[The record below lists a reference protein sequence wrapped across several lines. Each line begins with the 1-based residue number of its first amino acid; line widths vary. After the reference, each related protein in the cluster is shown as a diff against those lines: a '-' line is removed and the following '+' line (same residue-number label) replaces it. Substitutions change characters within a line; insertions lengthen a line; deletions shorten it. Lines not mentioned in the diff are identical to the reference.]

1 MIPELEKALNTCNVD
16 KLAAILAHDPSLI
29 NALNDK
35 GVPYAFVG
43 AMQGNLALT
52 RYIVEYTMASM
63 NTRDADYRGILH
75 YAVMSGKADTI
86 PYLVERV
93 GMSAF
98 DGDRNLITPYDLAHQ
113 NQYKEI
119 EEYFCAHYQVR
130 YEDIYHVR
138 ACTLTHPLSVWVRI
152 IIWLTPRLSFSHVF
166 PSRTPEI

>member
-63 NTRDADYRGILH
+63 NTRDADYKGNPALRSDVRQGRYDSL
-75 YAVMSGKADTI
+75 SGRAG
-86 PYLVERV
+86 R
-93 GMSAF
+93 
-98 DGDRNLITPYDLAHQ
+98 
-113 NQYKEI
+113 
-119 EEYFCAHYQVR
+119 
-130 YEDIYHVR
+130 HVSLR
-138 ACTLTHPLSVWVRI
+138 R
-152 IIWLTPRLSFSHVF
+152 
-166 PSRTPEI
+166 

>member
-63 NTRDADYRGILH
+63 NTRDADYKGILH
-75 YAVMSGKADTI
+75 YAVMSGKG
-86 PYLVERV
+86 R
-93 GMSAF
+93 
-98 DGDRNLITPYDLAHQ
+98 YDS
-113 NQYKEI
+113 
-119 EEYFCAHYQVR
+119 
-130 YEDIYHVR
+130 
-138 ACTLTHPLSVWVRI
+138 LSG
-152 IIWLTPRLSFSHVF
+152 
-166 PSRTPEI
+166 